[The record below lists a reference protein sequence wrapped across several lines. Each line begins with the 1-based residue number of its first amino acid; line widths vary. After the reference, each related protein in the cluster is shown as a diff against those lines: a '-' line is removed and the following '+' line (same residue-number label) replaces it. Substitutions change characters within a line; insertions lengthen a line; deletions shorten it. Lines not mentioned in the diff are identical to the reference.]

1 MNAVSTKNKKR
12 NDNVA
17 LISSVLCANLIKNM
31 SPECSIL
38 FHKRYHVPW
47 QYWEVSK
54 YILLLSPILVL
65 FLFCCHK
72 HVTLW

>member
-17 LISSVLCANLIKNM
+17 LISSVLCADLIKNM

-47 QYWEVSK
+47 QYWEVSRCFNT
-54 YILLLSPILVL
+54 SFS
-65 FLFCCHK
+65 FLPFWFYFCFAAINM
-72 HVTLW
+72 